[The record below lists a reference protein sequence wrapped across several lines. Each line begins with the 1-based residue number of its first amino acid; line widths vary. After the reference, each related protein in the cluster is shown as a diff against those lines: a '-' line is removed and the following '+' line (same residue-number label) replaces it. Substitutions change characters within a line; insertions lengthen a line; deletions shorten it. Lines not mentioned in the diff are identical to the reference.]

1 MKYLLDTDTLIYAF
15 KRAGNCLT
23 RLSLQPDTDIAVSCI
38 NLFELEFG
46 MAKSV
51 NRTLM
56 ERYLREICNR
66 YTVLDFNHADGRQ
79 AGILRAHLQTQGTP
93 IGPYDVQLLVAKS
106 EHFARGVIAFG
117 VVSRFGN
124 GGFFFGNHYRLP
136 SGDLRYHKPSLQL
149 RLGT

>member
-1 MKYLLDTDTLIYAF
+1 MKYLLDTDTLIYTF

-23 RLSLQPDTDIAVSCI
+23 RLSQQPDTDIAVSCI

-51 NRTLM
+51 NHTPM

-79 AGILRAHLQTQGTP
+79 AGILRAHLQAQGTP
-93 IGPYDVQLLVAKS
+93 IGPYDIQVAGVALSRNLTLVTRNTR
-106 EHFARGVIAFG
+106 EFERVPG
-117 VVSRFGN
+117 
-124 GGFFFGNHYRLP
+124 
-136 SGDLRYHKPSLQL
+136 LRVENWYD
-149 RLGT
+149 